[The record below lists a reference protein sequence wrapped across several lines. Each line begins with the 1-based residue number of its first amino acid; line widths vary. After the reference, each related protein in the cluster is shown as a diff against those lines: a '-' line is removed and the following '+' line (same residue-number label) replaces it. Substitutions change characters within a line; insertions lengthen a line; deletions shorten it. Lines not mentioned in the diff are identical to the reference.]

1 MKVLITG
8 AGGFVGDA
16 LCRRLFASGCRVT
29 GIFRDQPSPRDWMET
44 RITGDLTQFSDFKDV
59 VQSAD
64 AVIHLAARVHMM
76 RDTAADPEL
85 AFREANAEVTQRLA
99 QAAADAGTARF
110 VFLSSVKVNGEET
123 AAAPFSEKDVPAPG
137 DAYGRSKRDAEDA
150 LQKIAATTK
159 MAVTALRVPLVYGPA
174 VRANFAALMRLCD
187 TALPLPLDGIT
198 RNRRSL
204 LYLGNLTHALETIV
218 MSDNETSGT
227 YLLSDGED
235 LSTAE
240 LVSHL
245 RNSLNRH
252 PLRLPVPAS
261 AIQLIASLVGKQAAA
276 RRLCG
281 SLQIDST
288 EFRKVFG
295 WVPPFSPAQGIAA
308 TTAAYRAT
316 G

>member
-1 MKVLITG
+1 MKVLVTG

-29 GIFRDQPSPRDWMET
+29 GIFRDQPSPREWMET
-44 RITGDLTQFSDFKDV
+44 RVAGDLTQLSDFKDV

-76 RDTAADPEL
+76 RDTDADPES
-85 AFREANAEVTQRLA
+85 AFWQANADVTKRLA
-99 QAAADAGTARF
+99 QAAADAGAGRF

-123 AAAPFSEKDVPAPG
+123 AATPFSEKDMPAPG
-137 DAYGRSKRDAEDA
+137 DAYGRSKQDAEDA

-159 MAVTALRVPLVYGPA
+159 MAVTTLRVPLVYGPA

-198 RNRRSL
+198 RNQRSL

-218 MSDNETSGT
+218 MSDNDISGT

-245 RNSLNRH
+245 RNSLDRH

-261 AIQLIASLVGKQAAA
+261 VIKMIASLAGKQDAA

-281 SLQIDST
+281 SLQVNST
-288 EFRKVFG
+288 EFQQAFG
-295 WVPPFSPAQGIAA
+295 WVPPFSVAQGIAA
-308 TTAAYRAT
+308 TTAAYRAIR
-316 G
+316 

>member
-16 LCRRLFASGCRVT
+16 LCRRLSASGCRVV
-29 GIFRDQPSPRDWMET
+29 GIFRDQPAPRDWMEIRT
-44 RITGDLTQFSDFKDV
+44 TGDLTQLSDFKDV
-59 VQSAD
+59 VEGMD

-76 RDTAADPEL
+76 GDTATAPEL
-85 AFREANAEVTQRLA
+85 AFRQANTDVTQRLA
-99 QAAADAGTARF
+99 QAAAAVGTGRF
-110 VFLSSVKVNGEET
+110 VFMSSVKVNGEET
-123 AAAPFSEKDVPAPG
+123 TGAPFSERDVPAPG
-137 DAYGRSKRDAEDA
+137 DAYGRSKQDAEDA

-159 MAVTALRVPLVYGPA
+159 MAVTTLRVPLVYGPA

-218 MSDNETSGT
+218 MSHNEDSRT

-245 RNSLNRH
+245 RNSLNRC

-261 AIQLIASLVGKQAAA
+261 VIKMIASLAGKQDAA

-281 SLQIDST
+281 SLQVDST
-288 EFRKVFG
+288 EFRQAFG
-295 WVPPFSPAQGIAA
+295 WVPPFSVAQGIAA
-308 TTAAYRAT
+308 TTAAHRAT
-316 G
+316 R

>member
-16 LCRRLFASGCRVT
+16 LCRRLSASCCRVV
-29 GIFRDQPSPRDWMET
+29 GIFRDQPAPRDWMEIRT
-44 RITGDLTQFSDFKDV
+44 TGDLTQLSDFKDIV
-59 VQSAD
+59 EGMD
-64 AVIHLAARVHMM
+64 AVIHLAARVHVM
-76 RDTAADPEL
+76 RDTATAPEL
-85 AFREANAEVTQRLA
+85 AFRQANTDVTQRLA
-99 QAAADAGTARF
+99 QAAAAAGTGRF
-110 VFLSSVKVNGEET
+110 VFLSSVKVNGEAT
-123 AAAPFSEKDVPAPG
+123 TGAPFSERDVPAPE

-159 MAVTALRVPLVYGPA
+159 MAVTTLRVPLVYGRA
-174 VRANFAALMRLCD
+174 VRANFVALMRLCD

-198 RNRRSL
+198 RNQRSL

-218 MSDNETSGT
+218 MSDNDISGT

-245 RNSLNRH
+245 RNSLDRH

-261 AIQLIASLVGKQAAA
+261 VIKMIASLAGKQDAA
-276 RRLCG
+276 RRLCC
-281 SLQIDST
+281 SLQVDST
-288 EFRKVFG
+288 EFRQAFG
-295 WVPPFSPAQGIAA
+295 WVPPFSVAQGIAA
-308 TTAAYRAT
+308 TTAAHRAIR
-316 G
+316 